1 MIGLLEESNG
11 DLLACGFCAVV
22 LSNGFFCV
30 VEVGVRDVRDTVG
43 TTQFIVL
50 QI

>member
-1 MIGLLEESNG
+1 MIHLFEESDS

-30 VEVGVRDVRDTVG
+30 IQVGVCDVCDTVG
-43 TTQFIVL
+43 TI
-50 QI
+50 